1 MVHFANKAI
10 NFRDD
15 LIKANPDQFEG
26 IEKFPGTYHIYLRWD
41 AIPVVYTPGKYPIAI
56 RSLVDKKLDKLLE

>member
-1 MVHFANKAI
+1 MVHFSNKAI

-26 IEKFPGTYHIYLRWD
+26 IEKFPGTYHIYS
-41 AIPVVYTPGKYPIAI
+41 PIYENGYQTVTEI
-56 RSLVDKKLDKLLE
+56 IM